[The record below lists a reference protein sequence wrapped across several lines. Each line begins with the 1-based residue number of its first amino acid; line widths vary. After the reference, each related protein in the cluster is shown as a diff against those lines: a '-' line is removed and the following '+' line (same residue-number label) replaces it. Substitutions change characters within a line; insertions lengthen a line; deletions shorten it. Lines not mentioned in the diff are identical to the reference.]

1 MRFLSMIRIDEST
14 GQVPSEQLM
23 NDMGKLIDEMTKD
36 GSVRHAV
43 FHGLRDDK
51 PAEDITEERAKAVK
65 AQTSRK
71 SAADKPATATKKKT
85 AKAAPA
91 PSQVGLGDGKVR
103 ISAHRHG
110 LDTVVHAVTDQ
121 LRTSRLDLDVQY
133 FMGRLPY
140 QPGDQATR

>member
-1 MRFLSMIRIDEST
+1 MASYERTTAATMQDILRTAEEVLTERLPI
-14 GQVPSEQLM
+14 Q
-23 NDMGKLIDEMTKD
+23 KTKAD
-36 GSVRHAV
+36 HHS
-43 FHGLRDDK
+43 
-51 PAEDITEERAKAVK
+51 ITLE
-65 AQTSRK
+65 
-71 SAADKPATATKKKT
+71 
-85 AKAAPA
+85 
-91 PSQVGLGDGKVR
+91 GGDGKVR